1 MAKYLLF
8 LIVGSI
14 LGFATKKIDTKGTNK
29 WILSFSVIIL
39 LFFMGVGIGKD
50 PDLKVKI
57 LNFGFIAFIISTLAV
72 LFSIA
77 FVYVIVKIFG
87 KQK

>member
-8 LIVGSI
+8 LLIGSA
-14 LGFATKKIDTKGTNK
+14 LGFATKQIDIKGANK

-50 PDLKVKI
+50 PDLKIKI
-57 LNFGFIAFIISTLAV
+57 LNFGLIAFIISSSAV

-77 FVYVIVKIFG
+77 FVYAIVNLFG
-87 KQK
+87 KKK